1 MRLPEDTIAAL
12 VKEIAAPHLGV
23 GDRLARVRVRRGI
36 GWQGDPLLWLD
47 LLFTDERLALDTRR
61 TISLIGVV
69 HQRLVAEGE
78 DAFPVLSYF
87 SRPDSDELTHAAE

>member
-1 MRLPEDTIAAL
+1 MRLPEDTIAAI
-12 VKEIAAPHLGV
+12 VEEVAASHLGV
-23 GDRLARVRVRRGI
+23 GDRLARVRVRRGH
-36 GWQGDPLLWLD
+36 GWQGDPLLWID

-61 TISLIGVV
+61 TLSLIGVV
-69 HQRLVAEGE
+69 HDRLVIEGE